1 MCQALRKE
9 AAKVRRCHGN
19 GMVKEEMSRERDAK
33 RKRHQKKEAAEEE
46 PARQKEVKEK
56 GGQNADGKGKRCYAT
71 EKTN

>member
-33 RKRHQKKEAAEEE
+33 RKRHQRRREEE

-56 GGQNADGKGKRCYAT
+56 EGQNADGKGKRCYAT
-71 EKTN
+71 EKTY